1 MRLLKQLL
9 AIAALLS
16 LAACIVQ
23 GPFHSYTA
31 ADGSSQATYTD
42 GCWTGYPLSST
53 VILDRPDVL
62 ARLDIHGVR
71 DDLLWAGIVVTPRP
85 GTVARMLDSK
95 IEVMS
100 HDFKEPMSST
110 AEHLYEFR
118 GRTMYFYRIP
128 LPTIPSELS
137 LTFPKLELQGQ
148 MVEFPNLV
156 LRSEGGKLEFVNL
169 ACQ

>member
-1 MRLLKQLL
+1 MRRLKHLL
-9 AIAALLS
+9 AIAALPS

-23 GPFHSYTA
+23 GPFPSYAA

-42 GCWTGYPLSST
+42 GCWTGHPLSST

-62 ARLDIHGVR
+62 VRLDIDGVR
-71 DDLLWAGIVVTPRP
+71 DDLLWAGIVVGPRP
-85 GTVARMLDSK
+85 GTEARILDSK

-100 HDFKEPMSST
+100 QDFRDPTSST

-118 GRTMYFYRIP
+118 GRTTYFYKIP
-128 LPTIPSELS
+128 MPTMPSELS
-137 LTFPKLELQGQ
+137 VRFPKLEVQGQ
-148 MVEFPNLV
+148 IVEIPNLV
-156 LRSEGGKLEFVNL
+156 LRSEGRKLEFLDL